1 MITERMDPKTLVN
14 NIVVD
19 TKSAAQD
26 TVALAKAEI
35 QPAAKAAGTA
45 GGMFGA
51 AGYLGANAASL
62 LFMAG
67 GFGFGLLFQHLF
79 SWGPL
84 AATALGFVAMA
95 LILLILAGILAL
107 VGKGKLKDV
116 KAPKSAITEAKKT
129 VETFKGSLQRG
140 VNSVD
145 ADVRDRKGL
154 AQVKKAAKDVEETRP
169 SATAPVAPRYAATEA
184 PAAGTPAAGTG
195 GATSTKAAGL

>member
-51 AGYLGANAASL
+51 AGYLGASAASL

-84 AATALGFVAMA
+84 AATALGFVSMA

-107 VGKGKLKDV
+107 VGKGKLK
-116 KAPKSAITEAKKT
+116 T
-129 VETFKGSLQRG
+129 
-140 VNSVD
+140 
-145 ADVRDRKGL
+145 
-154 AQVKKAAKDVEETRP
+154 
-169 SATAPVAPRYAATEA
+169 
-184 PAAGTPAAGTG
+184 
-195 GATSTKAAGL
+195 

>member
-79 SWGPL
+79 GWGPL
-84 AATALGFVAMA
+84 AATALGLHTDVASTA
-95 LILLILAGILAL
+95 Y
-107 VGKGKLKDV
+107 
-116 KAPKSAITEAKKT
+116 SW
-129 VETFKGSLQRG
+129 
-140 VNSVD
+140 VN
-145 ADVRDRKGL
+145 
-154 AQVKKAAKDVEETRP
+154 
-169 SATAPVAPRYAATEA
+169 VAPRRRRRGADSSMF
-184 PAAGTPAAGTG
+184 
-195 GATSTKAAGL
+195 GATRLARRRAWWSNISVSSR

>member
-1 MITERMDPKTLVN
+1 MWPVFHPIRK
-14 NIVVD
+14 
-19 TKSAAQD
+19 
-26 TVALAKAEI
+26 
-35 QPAAKAAGTA
+35 
-45 GGMFGA
+45 
-51 AGYLGANAASL
+51 
-62 LFMAG
+62 
-67 GFGFGLLFQHLF
+67 LFQHLF
-79 SWGPL
+79 GWGPL

-154 AQVKKAAKDVEETRP
+154 AQVKKAAKDVEETRL

-184 PAAGTPAAGTG
+184 PAAGTG